1 MGSLLQDVLRGDY
14 HNLNLLQEE
23 QVSNVNPEMHNMP
36 HLLIC
41 IDTKYN
47 TKKHKPEFEAM
58 LHYFL
63 PHGHLYRKRILP
75 GFGKMVNVETIVH
88 AIISEWE
95 DKDRP
100 WNVVGNPYLIRII

>member
-1 MGSLLQDVLRGDY
+1 
-14 HNLNLLQEE
+14 
-23 QVSNVNPEMHNMP
+23 
-36 HLLIC
+36 
-41 IDTKYN
+41 
-47 TKKHKPEFEAM
+47 M